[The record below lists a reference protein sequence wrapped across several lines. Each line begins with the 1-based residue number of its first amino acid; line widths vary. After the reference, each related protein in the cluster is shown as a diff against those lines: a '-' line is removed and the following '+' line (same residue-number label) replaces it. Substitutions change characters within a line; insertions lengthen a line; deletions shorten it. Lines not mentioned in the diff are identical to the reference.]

1 MSRPPPCL
9 RAGRMYKLNFA
20 VLLEYWPALLAGLQM
35 TIKVSVLSIFFGTL
49 MGVAGALAKTS
60 RFRLLRALAFTYVEW
75 IRNTPLLIQIL
86 FIYFGL
92 GVFFSLSPMV
102 ASVFALSFF
111 SGAYIT
117 EIIRAGIQSIH
128 RGQTEA
134 GLSLGMRPW
143 QVFRYV
149 ILMPTLRVVWPPLA
163 SQFIATMLGSSV
175 VSAISAEELTY
186 AGMMLE
192 SRTFRTFEIFFF
204 ITIVY
209 FLMARLFSF
218 LFSLTG
224 KKVFR
229 EAWGQL

>member
-1 MSRPPPCL
+1 MTYTFHWEVPL
-9 RAGRMYKLNFA
+9 Q
-20 VLLEYWPALLAGLQM
+20 ALPEFLW
-35 TIKVSVLSIFFGTL
+35 
-49 MGVAGALAKTS
+49 GALATLEMS
-60 RFRLLRALAFTYVEW
+60 GIACLLGSLVAVSCALARLSKNKYLRRAATAYVEI
-75 IRNTPLLIQIL
+75 IRNTPFIVQL
-86 FIYFGL
+86 FYVYFGL
-92 GVFFSLSPMV
+92 VTFGINLEAFSV
-102 ASVFALSFF
+102 AIITLTLNC
-111 SGAYIT
+111 GAYCT

-134 GLSLGMRPW
+134 GLSLGMTSW

-204 ITIVY
+204 LTIAY
-209 FLMARLFSF
+209 FLMARLFSL

-224 KKVFR
+224 QKVFR

>member
-9 RAGRMYKLNFA
+9 GAGRMYKLNFT
-20 VLLEYWPALLAGLQM
+20 VLLEYWPAFLAGLQM

-60 RFRLLRALAFTYVEW
+60 RSRMLRALAFTYVEW

-128 RGQTEA
+128 KGQREA
-134 GLSLGMRPW
+134 AFSLGMTEGQSMFLVVLPQAVR
-143 QVFRYV
+143 R
-149 ILMPTLRVVWPPLA
+149 ILPPLA
-163 SQFIATMLGSSV
+163 GQFITLIKDSSLISV
-175 VSAISAEELTY
+175 IAVSDLTY
-186 AGMMLE
+186 VAKNIVTN
-192 SRTFRTFEIFFF
+192 TFRAFEVWLAIAVF
-204 ITIVY
+204 Y
-209 FLMARLFSF
+209 FVLSFALSWSVRSLEYRLAKSD
-218 LFSLTG
+218 
-224 KKVFR
+224 
-229 EAWGQL
+229 

>member
-1 MSRPPPCL
+1 
-9 RAGRMYKLNFA
+9 
-20 VLLEYWPALLAGLQM
+20 VLLEYWPAFLAGLQM

-60 RFRLLRALAFTYVEW
+60 RSRMLRALAFTYVEW

-128 RGQTEA
+128 KGQREA
-134 GLSLGMRPW
+134 AFSLGMTEGQSMFLVVLPQAVR
-143 QVFRYV
+143 R
-149 ILMPTLRVVWPPLA
+149 ILPPLA
-163 SQFIATMLGSSV
+163 GQFITLIKDSSLISV
-175 VSAISAEELTY
+175 IAVSDLTY
-186 AGMMLE
+186 VAKNIVTN
-192 SRTFRTFEIFFF
+192 TFRAFEVWLAIAVF
-204 ITIVY
+204 Y
-209 FLMARLFSF
+209 FVLSFALSWSVRSLEYRLAKSD
-218 LFSLTG
+218 
-224 KKVFR
+224 
-229 EAWGQL
+229 

>member
-1 MSRPPPCL
+1 
-9 RAGRMYKLNFA
+9 MYKLNFA

-60 RFRLLRALAFTYVEW
+60 RFRMLRALAFTYVEW

-128 RGQTEA
+128 KGQREA
-134 GLSLGMRPW
+134 AFSLGMTEGQSMFLVVLPQAVR
-143 QVFRYV
+143 R
-149 ILMPTLRVVWPPLA
+149 ILPPLA
-163 SQFIATMLGSSV
+163 GQFISLIKDSSLVSVIAVSDLTYVAKNIVTNTFRAFEVWLAIALFYFVLSFALSSV
-175 VSAISAEELTY
+175 GPQSGIQV
-186 AGMMLE
+186 
-192 SRTFRTFEIFFF
+192 
-204 ITIVY
+204 
-209 FLMARLFSF
+209 
-218 LFSLTG
+218 
-224 KKVFR
+224 
-229 EAWGQL
+229 GQE

>member
-1 MSRPPPCL
+1 
-9 RAGRMYKLNFA
+9 MYKLNFA

-128 RGQTEA
+128 KGQREA
-134 GLSLGMRPW
+134 AFSLGMTEGQSMFLVVLPQAVR
-143 QVFRYV
+143 R
-149 ILMPTLRVVWPPLA
+149 ILPPLA
-163 SQFIATMLGSSV
+163 GQFISLIKDSSL
-175 VSAISAEELTY
+175 VSVIAVSDLTY
-186 AGMMLE
+186 VAKNIVTN
-192 SRTFRTFEIFFF
+192 TFRAFEVWLAIAVF
-204 ITIVY
+204 Y
-209 FLMARLFSF
+209 FVLSFALSWSVRSLEYRLAKSD
-218 LFSLTG
+218 
-224 KKVFR
+224 
-229 EAWGQL
+229 

>member
-1 MSRPPPCL
+1 
-9 RAGRMYKLNFA
+9 MYKLNFA

-35 TIKVSVLSIFFGTL
+35 TIRVSVLSIFFGTL

-60 RFRLLRALAFTYVEW
+60 RFRVLRVLAFTYVEW

-128 RGQTEA
+128 KGQREA
-134 GLSLGMRPW
+134 AFSLGMTEGQSMFLVVLPQAVR
-143 QVFRYV
+143 R
-149 ILMPTLRVVWPPLA
+149 ILPPLA
-163 SQFIATMLGSSV
+163 GQFITLIKDSSLISV
-175 VSAISAEELTY
+175 IAVSDLTY
-186 AGMMLE
+186 VAKNIVTN
-192 SRTFRTFEIFFF
+192 TFRAFEVWLAIAAF
-204 ITIVY
+204 Y
-209 FLMARLFSF
+209 FVLSFALSWSVRSLEFRLAKSD
-218 LFSLTG
+218 
-224 KKVFR
+224 
-229 EAWGQL
+229 

>member
-1 MSRPPPCL
+1 
-9 RAGRMYKLNFA
+9 MYKLNFA

-60 RFRLLRALAFTYVEW
+60 RFRMLRALAFTYVEW

-128 RGQTEA
+128 KGQREA
-134 GLSLGMRPW
+134 AFSLGMTEGQSMFLVVLPQAVR
-143 QVFRYV
+143 R
-149 ILMPTLRVVWPPLA
+149 ILPPLA
-163 SQFIATMLGSSV
+163 GQFITLIKDSSLISV
-175 VSAISAEELTY
+175 IAVSDLTY
-186 AGMMLE
+186 VAKNIVTN
-192 SRTFRTFEIFFF
+192 TFRAFEVWLAIAVF
-204 ITIVY
+204 Y
-209 FLMARLFSF
+209 FVLSFALSWSVRSLEYRLAKSD
-218 LFSLTG
+218 
-224 KKVFR
+224 
-229 EAWGQL
+229 

>member
-1 MSRPPPCL
+1 
-9 RAGRMYKLNFA
+9 MYKLNFA
-20 VLLEYWPALLAGLQM
+20 VLLEYWPAFLAGLQM

-128 RGQTEA
+128 KGQREA
-134 GLSLGMRPW
+134 AFSLGMTEGQSMFLVVLPQAVR
-143 QVFRYV
+143 R
-149 ILMPTLRVVWPPLA
+149 ILPPLA
-163 SQFIATMLGSSV
+163 GQFITLIKDSSLISV
-175 VSAISAEELTY
+175 IAVSDLTY
-186 AGMMLE
+186 VAKNVVTN
-192 SRTFRTFEIFFF
+192 TFRAFEVWLAIAVFYF
-204 ITIVY
+204 ILSFALSWSVRSLEY
-209 FLMARLFSF
+209 RLAKSD
-218 LFSLTG
+218 
-224 KKVFR
+224 
-229 EAWGQL
+229 